1 MPIYR
6 LLERLAVQP
15 ETAALLGDVFEEV
28 LKEFGL
34 VNRQD
39 PVTGLIAE
47 KLIELANAGESDPVR
62 LKQLTIA
69 AARGNGAASAQ

>member
-6 LLERLAVQP
+6 LLERQAFRP
-15 ETAALLGDVFEEV
+15 ETSALLGDIFEEV

-34 VNRQD
+34 ISRQD
-39 PVTGLIAE
+39 PITELIAE
-47 KLIELANAGESDPVR
+47 KLIELANAGERDPVR

-69 AARGNGAASAQ
+69 AARGNGTASA